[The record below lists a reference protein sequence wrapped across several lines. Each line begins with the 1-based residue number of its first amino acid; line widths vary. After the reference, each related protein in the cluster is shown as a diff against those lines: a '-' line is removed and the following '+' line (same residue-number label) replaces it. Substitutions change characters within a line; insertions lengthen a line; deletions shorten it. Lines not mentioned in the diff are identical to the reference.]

1 MLVITFQFL
10 LDNDKLFFCLQLKK
24 NRYIDKYMINLK
36 FHSNISLLMF
46 IPIQIWR
53 ICLPLLNYIDCLIHF
68 IYHLMFH
75 FLQRRLLQQNL
86 E

>member
-46 IPIQIWR
+46 IPIQI
-53 ICLPLLNYIDCLIHF
+53 
-68 IYHLMFH
+68 
-75 FLQRRLLQQNL
+75 
-86 E
+86 